1 MHITYRIIMTGMGML
16 FLTKSVSA
24 AEDDP
29 VNIPLDSE
37 LLSTVT
43 TALPEGSAV
52 GADFLNPIYDPI
64 VRLNEEAHVA
74 ITFIDEGAGYKNS
87 LGYFTFNDDTFND
100 VSFGSLDM
108 DASGNISIDELSSL
122 SGIETGMIFD
132 NVSASG
138 SGGNL
143 NAGDT
148 VVLGGGSISFS
159 DNDTFIMEGQTF
171 DAGTNIGFF
180 LSQNAWTGSGV
191 EGIDQSG
198 DPLNLYSVDFLNP
211 ENDPFATMGN
221 VDDDAR
227 HVAMMF
233 SDQSQEELILGFEDL
248 HRTDRYENDYRYSS
262 DEDFND
268 AVFLIRTDPVT
279 ALSETEVNVA
289 NSELL
294 AAPSPKMGSGLLAFL
309 GLVGLMAFKRRE
321 NQLA

>member
-1 MHITYRIIMTGMGML
+1 MTGMGML

-24 AEDDP
+24 AEGDP
-29 VNIPLDSE
+29 VNLPLDSD

-64 VRLNEEAHVA
+64 VRLSEEAHIG
-74 ITFIDEGAGYKNS
+74 ITFIDEGAGYRNS

-108 DASGNISIDELSSL
+108 DASGNISIDELSNV
-122 SGIETGMIFD
+122 SGVETGLLFE
-132 NVSASG
+132 NASKSG
-138 SGGNL
+138 SGGSL
-143 NAGDT
+143 NVGDT
-148 VVLGGGSISFS
+148 VVLGGGSISLS
-159 DNDTFIMEGQTF
+159 DVDDSFIMEGQTF
-171 DAGTNIGFF
+171 DAGTNVGFF
-180 LSQNAWTGSGV
+180 VSQNAWTGSGV
-191 EGIDQSG
+191 RGIDRPG

-211 ENDPFATMGN
+211 ENDPFATMDN
-221 VDDDAR
+221 VADNAR

-233 SDQSQEELILGFEDL
+233 SDHDQDELILGFEDL
-248 HRTDRYENDYRYSS
+248 HRARS
-262 DEDFND
+262 DQDFND

-294 AAPSPKMGSGLLAFL
+294 AAPAPKMGSGLLAFL